1 LLVTVNA
8 MDLYTAAKGMFFVLR
23 SRLMPADERGA
34 SAVEYS
40 ILVSLIAVAI
50 ILGALFL
57 GTSTNDNYVC
67 TKDSIVANANQC

>member
-1 LLVTVNA
+1 
-8 MDLYTAAKGMFFVLR
+8 MDIFNAAKGLLIALCSR
-23 SRLMPADERGA
+23 SNAGDERGA

-57 GTSTNDNYVC
+57 GTSTNDKYVC
-67 TKDSIVANANQC
+67 SKNSIIAKANQC

>member
-1 LLVTVNA
+1 
-8 MDLYTAAKGMFFVLR
+8 MDLFNAAKGLLLVLR
-23 SRLMPADERGA
+23 ARPAIGSERGA

-40 ILVSLIAVAI
+40 ILASLIAVAI

-57 GTSTNDNYVC
+57 GTSTNAKYVC